1 MAAGMKPKAWGGA
14 PKRRDYL
21 SKATVAPI
29 NERNIINQGS
39 WDRWLEK
46 QGKGGYVSSIDMAY
60 TGYGGAG
67 KPTVVQPKLD
77 QAGFDTATAD
87 YNQAM
92 KDMREDA
99 ADYVSEWSNK
109 MAPAPGRTG
118 QARAAPEGRLVV
130 AGPPPADEDAL
141 YGRPQQFPGISS
153 IVNLKKKRRA

>member
-14 PKRRDYL
+14 PKRSNFM
-21 SKATVAPI
+21 SKATMAPTRP
-29 NERNIINQGS
+29 NTVLNRGAWDKLVGAGGGS
-39 WDRWLEK
+39 
-46 QGKGGYVSSIDMAY
+46 VSKADLAA
-60 TGYGGAG
+60 AG

-87 YNQAM
+87 YDQAM

-99 ADYVSEWSNK
+99 ADYVKEWSSER
-109 MAPAPGRTG
+109 APAPGRTG
-118 QARAAPEGRLVV
+118 QAKEAPAQLMAATL
-130 AGPPPADEDAL
+130 PPADEDAL

>member
-1 MAAGMKPKAWGGA
+1 MAAGMKPFGGEGTLGQMFKGP
-14 PKRRDYL
+14 PK
-21 SKATVAPI
+21 K
-29 NERNIINQGS
+29 
-39 WDRWLEK
+39 
-46 QGKGGYVSSIDMAY
+46 SSFIQ
-60 TGYGGAG
+60 YGAGNTILPPDAQRFGPVGASAG
-67 KPTVVQPKLD
+67 KPTVQYT
-77 QAGFDTATAD
+77 QQFNRAGFDTATAD
-87 YNQAM
+87 YDQAM

-153 IVNLKKKRRA
+153 IVNLKKKERRA